1 MADKKWDAYVINL
14 DESTDRWKHMQ
25 TEFADTVFNLNRFSA
40 VNDPQ
45 KRGWVGVGKSYGA
58 IVKDYMEKDP
68 NFEKLLV
75 VFEDDAYRT
84 QDKTTFNERCKKIME
99 YLEKHKGEYSHFQ
112 GGGIYPN
119 LEKIEC
125 EDPLLIRCDWITCA
139 TFTVIGKEAA
149 ETIMKYQE
157 VPDDKKDP
165 IDNYLAANNRGKMLV
180 PFPHLCWQLFG
191 MPSTISNSDQKVTLN
206 EGFRNAHT
214 AMVKFLKDKNI
225 NITVYSGGS
234 RKKKEISFVDYV
246 MKKQKRKEK
255 GLNYRRCK
263 CAMKKTKKR
272 QIHIFNDIKDLKDLK
287 ESSLNKSKKQPSSV
301 KTHKSLK
308 LSKVE

>member
-1 MADKKWDAYVINL
+1 MVDGKKWDAYVINL
-14 DESTDRWKHMQ
+14 DESTDRWTHMQ
-25 TEFADTVFNLNRFSA
+25 SEFSDTVFNLNRFSA
-40 VNDPQ
+40 VNDHL

-68 NFEKLLV
+68 NFEKLLI

-84 QDKTTFNERCKKIME
+84 QDKTTFNERCKKIMD

-157 VPDDKKDP
+157 VPDDVKEP
-165 IDNYLAANNRGKMLV
+165 IDNYLARNNRGKMLV

-191 MPSTISNSDQKVTLN
+191 VPSTISNSEQKVKLN
-206 EGFRNAHT
+206 EGFRNAHSS
-214 AMVKFLKDKNI
+214 MVTFLKDKNI
-225 NITVYSGGS
+225 NITTYSGGGS
-234 RKKKEISFVDYV
+234 KRKKALSFADYV
-246 MKKQKRKEK
+246 LKKQKRKER
-255 GLNYRRCK
+255 GLKYIRCK
-263 CAMKKTKKR
+263 CGVKKTKKLRTSPAKRIKKTKKR
-272 QIHIFNDIKDLKDLK
+272 KM
-287 ESSLNKSKKQPSSV
+287 SSMKKQ
-301 KTHKSLK
+301 K
-308 LSKVE
+308 